1 MKTIVLKSF
10 LHASIFF
17 SLKLMT
23 CALPMLLT
31 ACTYNVSMAH
41 TQGTADDVID
51 DTASNT
57 PNVSPNITVPLTP
70 GSEVKVTK

>member
-1 MKTIVLKSF
+1 MKKFVLKA
-10 LHASIFF
+10 LAGLVLAS
-17 SLKLMT
+17 T
-23 CALPMLLT
+23 T

-57 PNVSPNITVPLTP
+57 PNVSPTVTIPVTP
-70 GSEVKVTK
+70 GSAIGPLTK